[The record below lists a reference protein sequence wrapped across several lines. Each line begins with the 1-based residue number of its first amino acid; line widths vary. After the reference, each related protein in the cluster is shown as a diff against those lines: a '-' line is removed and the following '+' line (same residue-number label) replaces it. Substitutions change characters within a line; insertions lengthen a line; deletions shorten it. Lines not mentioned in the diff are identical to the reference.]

1 MSGLFTVAAR
11 LSTGKII
18 SAKTWKGDYL
28 GSRVF
33 SDESY
38 FLKIFTEYLKCDQKR
53 LLPNNKEVAEQM
65 YNEYESGIGLIAPY
79 HYGIC
84 FIDFI
89 DKTVD
94 YYNIDSRLGFI
105 HKAIIEWEVKE
116 FFQRYR
122 EHFTHQNG
130 NGKQILQQILD
141 NDMSHNILANFLYAK
156 DKGWLKQVS
165 ADEEKNITKTPYD
178 FKLNDFLNACLS
190 RGDNDFPNTY
200 SYEIPEWTI
209 NSNKHDIDVRKL
221 EEIKENLIKKEIL
234 NEYDL
239 LGWDLYK
246 TKLFSD
252 E

>member
-11 LSTGKII
+11 LSNGKVI
-18 SAKTWKGDYL
+18 SAKTWAGNYL
-28 GSRVF
+28 GARAF
-33 SDESY
+33 ADESY
-38 FLKIFTEYLKCDQKR
+38 FLKFFKEYLECDEKR
-53 LLPNNKEVAEQM
+53 LTPKDKEMAEQR

-84 FIDFI
+84 FIDFM

-105 HKAIIEWEVKE
+105 HKAIIESEVKE

-122 EHFTHQNG
+122 ESFTNQNG
-130 NGKQILQQILD
+130 NGKKILQQILD
-141 NDMSHNILANFLYAK
+141 NDMRHHILANFLYAK

-165 ADEEKNITKTPYD
+165 VGEDKNIIKIPYD
-178 FKLNDFLNACLS
+178 FNLNNFLNACLS
-190 RGDNDFPNTY
+190 RGENDFPNTY
-200 SYEIPEWTI
+200 AYEIPEWII

-239 LGWDLYK
+239 LGWDLYIK
-246 TKLFSD
+246 KLFSD